1 MHPTKTSHCVSRYR
15 PGRAWTVT
23 TTSPTP
29 AAARPAVPSSS
40 PPSGLTAAD
49 AARVSAAL
57 DAKHAAGTRET
68 YASAWRC

>member
-1 MHPTKTSHCVSRYR
+1 M
-15 PGRAWTVT
+15 T